1 MFARPRWG
9 GAVSAT
15 TMMTTRSSYEAEFV
29 GDSLETSQT
38 SSQDALLAYFPLCS
52 RHHAFLERRHY
63 HDRADQQQQRI
74 TPGTHKYKLV
84 LAIPTILCS
93 HGRLQV
99 GGDAKCNVV
108 GVGGVDTATSCVALL
123 LPRWLS
129 AQIAPE
135 NWCARPNQK
144 SWVDAGRSVGVRRA
158 SRFSLPP
165 CEPQAP

>member
-1 MFARPRWG
+1 MPPMTVVRRCRSARWG
-9 GAVSAT
+9 GVVSAT

-84 LAIPTILCS
+84 LAIPAILCS
-93 HGRLQV
+93 QGRLRV
-99 GGDAKCNVV
+99 GGDALRGKIG
-108 GVGGVDTATSCVALL
+108 GVGGVATATGFG
-123 LPRWLS
+123 
-129 AQIAPE
+129 AP
-135 NWCARPNQK
+135 P
-144 SWVDAGRSVGVRRA
+144 
-158 SRFSLPP
+158 
-165 CEPQAP
+165 

>member
-1 MFARPRWG
+1 MW
-9 GAVSAT
+9 
-15 TMMTTRSSYEAEFV
+15 

-38 SSQDALLAYFPLCS
+38 SSQDALLTYFPLCS

-93 HGRLQV
+93 QGRLQV

-135 NWCARPNQK
+135 HWCARPNQK
-144 SWVDAGRSVGVRRA
+144 SWMDTGRSAWDKESLQVLPSPLRTSGPIGSEAHPQVPVKRAHEGVK
-158 SRFSLPP
+158 
-165 CEPQAP
+165 

>member
-1 MFARPRWG
+1 M
-9 GAVSAT
+9 
-15 TMMTTRSSYEAEFV
+15 

-38 SSQDALLAYFPLCS
+38 SIQDALLAYFPLCS

-74 TPGTHKYKLV
+74 TLGTHKYKLV

-93 HGRLQV
+93 QGRLQV

-135 NWCARPNQK
+135 HWCARPNQK
-144 SWVDAGRSVGVRRA
+144 SWVDTGRSAWDKESLQVLPSPLRTSGPIGSEAHPQVPVKRAHEGVK
-158 SRFSLPP
+158 
-165 CEPQAP
+165 

>member
-1 MFARPRWG
+1 M
-9 GAVSAT
+9 
-15 TMMTTRSSYEAEFV
+15 

-52 RHHAFLERRHY
+52 RHHAFLERPHY

-93 HGRLQV
+93 QGRLQV

-135 NWCARPNQK
+135 HWCARPNQK
-144 SWVDAGRSVGVRRA
+144 SWVDTGRSAWDKESLQVLPSPLRTSGPIGSEAHPQVPAVKRAHEGVK
-158 SRFSLPP
+158 
-165 CEPQAP
+165 